1 MPTLDDIYEE
11 KPAPKTRASSG
22 SAVFD
27 VAASL
32 TPPGMAE
39 AVGNFAKPSILPTAG
54 SIALPAALTA
64 LAGPANAPF
73 IPLEQGVG
81 SGMGEAANQMFG
93 ITEPSLTNIGVSAA
107 LPTALGYGANALRAL
122 KTVVPLSAGAETLNA
137 LAPKEAAA
145 KVAGYRTGKDVTQL
159 FKQATAGGE
168 KIGMENTLAAI
179 DGELSR
185 LNSTEVSKRANAQVI
200 KFLETAR
207 KDIVASNQLYG
218 MNVKTV
224 PTRSMQP
231 GPNTGMSVKEVRGPS
246 VPTGLTVNESRD
258 AEGKLIGLTTG
269 VKTRGTEGGPLEGM
283 TVKTTSTGQDVAGP
297 LEGFKMSVSETRG
310 PNTISPNPQITPSG
324 WQTVA
329 HSLGELVGDAKRNAK
344 PGEKAYSTVFAAMQN
359 DLDEAGGSVLKY
371 ARNTFKREQVIN
383 EIDDAIAGAFKIN
396 RGQGEAGQFNANKII
411 NTLQDEGDTLG
422 KFFKQAFTGA
432 ERKDLV
438 DFFKFLNT
446 IPTLKPGAG
455 QQYGSG
461 RAIRD
466 VLAPATAAGG
476 AGFASSGGDP
486 LITGLATAA
495 GALAPQAAESVTM
508 LRQVWSLPGGRQ
520 MLKGLLA
527 NSDGA
532 LTPQV
537 MGALGAF
544 LSGQSS
550 GANVSPAGTVRP
562 FPMEQ

>member
-1 MPTLDDIYEE
+1 MTLDELVKQEAKAE
-11 KPAPKTRASSG
+11 KPKAQKSSG
-22 SAVFD
+22 SAVLD

-122 KTVVPLSAGAETLNA
+122 KTVVPPSAGAETLNA

-145 KVAGYRTGKDVTQL
+145 KVAGYRGGTPSVNLFEQASKEGAIIPTQKTQDLIKAVLDNPNIAGAEKKAMQKVLKETGYTE
-159 FKQATAGGE
+159 FTSGQAAGLNPAR
-168 KIGMENTLAAI
+168 MQRVLNAT
-179 DGELSR
+179 GELTPSAQGYEGGN
-185 LNSTEVSKRANAQVI
+185 LKRIFGALSDD
-200 KFLETAR
+200 LEAA
-207 KDIVASNQLYG
+207 AS
-218 MNVKTV
+218 
-224 PTRSMQP
+224 QP
-231 GPNTGMSVKEVRGPS
+231 GASTLK
-246 VPTGLTVNESRD
+246 LARD
-258 AEGKLIGLTTG
+258 T
-269 VKTRGTEGGPLEGM
+269 
-283 TVKTTSTGQDVAGP
+283 
-297 LEGFKMSVSETRG
+297 
-310 PNTISPNPQITPSG
+310 
-324 WQTVA
+324 
-329 HSLGELVGDAKRNAK
+329 
-344 PGEKAYSTVFAAMQN
+344 Y
-359 DLDEAGGSVLKY
+359 
-371 ARNTFKREQVIN
+371 KREKVLDT
-383 EIDDAIAGAFKIN
+383 IDKSIAGAFKIN

-411 NTLQDEGDTLG
+411 NTLQDETDTLG
-422 KFFKQAFTGA
+422 KFFKQAFSGT

-476 AGFASSGGDP
+476 AGFAGSGGDP
-486 LITGLATAA
+486 MVTGLATAA